1 MRLLPFSA
9 FLSVLTATGIRAADT
24 ADPLR
29 PIDIEIAVRAPLAT
43 VWDAWTTNAG
53 AQQWFAPKTNIELKP
68 GGAYEI
74 LFAPDQPAGQ
84 RGAEELKVLCYLP
97 QEMLAFEW
105 NAPPQFAHAR
115 PQRTWVVV
123 RLTDMGDNRVRVRL
137 THAGF
142 TERAA
147 ARPDEKAEWEK
158 VREYFTQAWPRVLD
172 HLRKH
177 LEKDAGSDDGPQ
189 VTDAVVEAPPSA
201 VWTAWTTKEGRESW
215 ELAHAEVDLKVGGR
229 MLAHYD
235 AKGKI
240 GDPNTIEN
248 IILAFEPN
256 RMLAIRVGKPPE
268 KFPFKEAIKTV
279 WHVIYLED
287 AGPGRT
293 RVRVVGLGYGSDEES
308 KKMRGFFAQGNAYTL
323 KKMQDHFAKKSV
335 Q

>member
-1 MRLLPFSA
+1 MRLLHLCA
-9 FLSVLTATGIRAADT
+9 CVSVLTAAGGRAADT
-24 ADPLR
+24 TDSLR
-29 PIDIEIAVRAPLAT
+29 PIDIEMTVRAPLAT

-53 AQQWFAPKTNIELKP
+53 AQKWFAPKTNIELKP

-84 RGAEELKVLCYLP
+84 RGAEDLKVLCYLP

-105 NAPPQFAHAR
+105 NAPPQFARAR
-115 PQRTWVVV
+115 PQKTWVVV
-123 RLTDMGDNRVRVRL
+123 RFSDLGDNRVRVRL

-142 TERAA
+142 TDRVAA
-147 ARPDEKAEWEK
+147 HADEKGEWEQ
-158 VREYFTQAWPRVLD
+158 VRDYFSKAWPRVLE
-172 HLRKH
+172 HLRAH
-177 LEKDAGSDDGPQ
+177 LEKDKISDDGPQ
-189 VTDAVVEAPPSA
+189 VTEAVIDAPPAA
-201 VWTAWTTKEGRESW
+201 VWQAWTTKEGRESW
-215 ELAHAEVDLKVGGR
+215 ELAHAEVDLKVGGK

-235 AKGKI
+235 AKGRI

-293 RVRVVGLGYGSDEES
+293 RVRVVGLGYGTDEES

-323 KKMQDHFAKKSV
+323 KKMQEHFARNAAK
-335 Q
+335 